1 MAKDELQ
8 RLIREQGS
16 IRRMAG
22 AAEVSASTIRYWLK
36 RWELKSCGESI
47 KPGCKN
53 CGAVVKR
60 RPNIYC
66 SSACQHQFKRR
77 VRLESYPEAVG
88 RRVLKSHLLDCR
100 GWRCEVC
107 GIVKWMGR
115 PVPLELDHRDGDST
129 NNDFGNLR
137 LICPNCHAQTD
148 TYKGKNMGRGRYY
161 RRERY
166 AQGKSH

>member
-16 IRRMAG
+16 ISRMAG

-60 RPNIYC
+60 RPNIILL
-66 SSACQHQFKRR
+66 
-77 VRLESYPEAVG
+77 VRLSASVQKECTA
-88 RRVLKSHLLDCR
+88 
-100 GWRCEVC
+100 
-107 GIVKWMGR
+107 
-115 PVPLELDHRDGDST
+115 
-129 NNDFGNLR
+129 
-137 LICPNCHAQTD
+137 
-148 TYKGKNMGRGRYY
+148 
-161 RRERY
+161 
-166 AQGKSH
+166 